1 MLVPHLLLA
10 HMLADYTLQTNWLI
24 VRKGQSW
31 DGLALH
37 GFMVFLMAVMVLPGY
52 LSVLLGP
59 LVVLALVHTFQD
71 WVKIYT
77 GPRIKIHPFIPYM
90 IDQFLH
96 ITAILILQGL
106 VGHLMQP
113 PPSQVEQ
120 LVMATGAV
128 SISVTRFYDVTWWA
142 NWLEMIPFMNRW
154 QVWGYAERLAMVA
167 LTAIGLFFLAPL
179 CIVPRLWYAQRYD
192 TAIWLQPHGKLE
204 IPIGILFSIGL
215 GLVLRAMLL
224 AL

>member
-1 MLVPHLLLA
+1 
-10 HMLADYTLQTNWLI
+10 MLADYTLQTNWLI

-37 GFMVFLMAVMVLPGY
+37 GLMVFLMSVMVLPGY

-59 LVVLALVHTFQD
+59 LVGLALVHTFQD

-77 GPRIKIHPFIPYM
+77 GPRIKIHPFIPYI

-96 ITAILILQGL
+96 ITAIIILQRL
-106 VGHLMQP
+106 VGNLMQP

-120 LVMATGAV
+120 LVMAAGAV

-154 QVWGYAERLAMVA
+154 QVWGYVERLAMVA

-179 CIVPRLWYAQRYD
+179 CIGPRLWYAQRYD

-215 GLVLRAMLL
+215 GLVLRAMLVTL
-224 AL
+224 